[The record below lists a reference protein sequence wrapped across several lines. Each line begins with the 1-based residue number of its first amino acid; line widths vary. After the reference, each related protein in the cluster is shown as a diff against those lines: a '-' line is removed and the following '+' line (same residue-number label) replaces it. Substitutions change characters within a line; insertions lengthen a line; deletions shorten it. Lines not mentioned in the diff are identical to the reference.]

1 MTPRLFVRRAARQ
14 EIAEGFR
21 WYEERSAGL
30 GHEFLRAVRA
40 TLARIG
46 REPELY
52 PFAVDD
58 IRKAPLHR
66 FPYVAYYV
74 VLPFT
79 HTRAAAN
86 DAKHDERIVR
96 EALLRWSG
104 ISVVD
109 FTADLVSQLM
119 GSK

>member
-40 TLARIG
+40 TLARIE

-74 VLPFT
+74 ILP
-79 HTRAAAN
+79 R
-86 DAKHDERIVR
+86 
-96 EALLRWSG
+96 S
-104 ISVVD
+104 ISVIAVIHGRRHPRRWQ
-109 FTADLVSQLM
+109 SRR
-119 GSK
+119 

>member
-14 EIAEGFR
+14 EIAEAFR
-21 WYEERSAGL
+21 WYEERSPGL

-40 TLARIG
+40 TLARIE

-52 PFAVDD
+52 PLAVDD

-74 VLPFT
+74 VLPRGVSVIAVI
-79 HTRAAAN
+79 HGRR
-86 DAKHDERIVR
+86 HPR
-96 EALLRWSG
+96 RWQSRR
-104 ISVVD
+104 
-109 FTADLVSQLM
+109 
-119 GSK
+119 